1 MVSKIIQKHS
11 TKHVHIYRRTLVYL
25 RLAEALNRAGYPRYA
40 FQILSSGVNTD
51 VLQDSIIPHY
61 RADSLKIMD
70 NFNFPGSRFS
80 SSLTSGYV
88 ANTNA
93 SSNSSVNTIGIHSR
107 GSGFTPANEY
117 YQMPYNPNITDPA
130 EQLAW
135 QQDKVE
141 EMIIDEEA
149 LEFAFEGYRFYD
161 LLRVALRRNDPA
173 WLEKKIQG
181 RNGTAPSGV
190 SVDLKDQNN
199 WFLRWKGRIGF

>member
-1 MVSKIIQKHS
+1 M
-11 TKHVHIYRRTLVYL
+11 
-25 RLAEALNRAGYPRYA
+25 E
-40 FQILSSGVNTD
+40 D
-51 VLQDSIIPHY
+51 
-61 RADSLKIMD
+61 
-70 NFNFPGSRFS
+70 FNFPGTRRSDLS
-80 SSLTSGYV
+80 SGYV
-88 ANTNA
+88 AN
-93 SSNSSVNTIGIHSR
+93 SNPRNNDAVNTIGIHSL

-181 RNGTAPSGV
+181 RNGNAPSGV